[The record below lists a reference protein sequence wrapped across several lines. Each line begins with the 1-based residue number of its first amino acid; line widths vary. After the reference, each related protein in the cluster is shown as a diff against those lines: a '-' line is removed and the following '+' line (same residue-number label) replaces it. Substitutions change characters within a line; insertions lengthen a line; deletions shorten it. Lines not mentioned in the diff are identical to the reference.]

1 MKKLAIGAV
10 SIGVLAVAGALA
22 TSYYVGGR
30 IEQAIEQTADSWAEG
45 SGVTVQVMDYERG
58 IISSKAT
65 TLWSIATEDDTY
77 EITAKHDILHGPW
90 PMGKA
95 AKVVSRFL
103 LPEGTDPALVKALEQ
118 RAPLEWT
125 ALADWSGATS
135 NHMESP
141 SFKAAFEDGSAL
153 TWGGLQMEWT
163 MSAEMDATKGFA
175 RMPAVQTEEQDGSR
189 MEMSGAEL
197 RFDARIPQGYSF
209 WLGSSA
215 MQLEHLNVRDATD
228 ESTVSVQGVEIK
240 SVNQLKQELL
250 SSDMSLHVKE
260 LQSPSFST
268 KNILLQIQANNIN
281 APWFEQWMGMM
292 QTAGSTDEQVNQ
304 LIETLPLLL
313 EGKPELQIQRLSMDS
328 SDGPVA
334 LSAFLRYVGEQPQAF
349 DPAMDMAGQVQLSMP
364 VQLIKLIMD
373 GRVRNDYVQL
383 LEQMG
388 SEVEEEELQAAV
400 EKGVQQRLQMLIDN
414 GVLKQGADGVSATLS
429 FSEGEFKLNEQPQT
443 LQQLLSIGSVL

>member
-10 SIGVLAVAGALA
+10 SVGVLAVAGALA

-30 IEQAIEQTADSWAEG
+30 IEQAIVQTADSWAEG

-135 NHMESP
+135 NHLVSP

-163 MSAEMDATKGFA
+163 LSAELDATKGFA
-175 RMPAVQTEEQDGSR
+175 RMPAVHAEEQDGSR
-189 MEMSGAEL
+189 MDMAGAEL
-197 RFDARIPQGYSF
+197 TFDARIPQGYSF
-209 WLGSSA
+209 WVGPST
-215 MQLEHLNVRDATD
+215 MQIERLSVRDAAE
-228 ESTVSVQGVEIK
+228 ESTFSVEGVELK
-240 SVNQLKQELL
+240 SNNQLQQQLL

-268 KNILLQIQANNIN
+268 KNVLLQMQANNIN
-281 APWFEQWMGMM
+281 APWFEQWMGTM
-292 QTAGSTDEQVNQ
+292 QTAGSTDEQVDQ
-304 LIETLPLLL
+304 LVQSLPQLL

-349 DPAMDMAGQVQLSMP
+349 DPAMDLAGQVQLSMP
-364 VQLIKLIMD
+364 VKLIKLLMD
-373 GRVRNDYVQL
+373 GRVRNDYVEL
-383 LEQMG
+383 LEQME
-388 SEVEEEELQAAV
+388 SEVEEDELQAAV
-400 EKGVQQRLQMLIDN
+400 EEGVQKRLEMLIDN
-414 GVLKQGADGVSATLS
+414 GILKQSADGVSATLS

-443 LQQLLSIGSVL
+443 LQQLLGIGSVL